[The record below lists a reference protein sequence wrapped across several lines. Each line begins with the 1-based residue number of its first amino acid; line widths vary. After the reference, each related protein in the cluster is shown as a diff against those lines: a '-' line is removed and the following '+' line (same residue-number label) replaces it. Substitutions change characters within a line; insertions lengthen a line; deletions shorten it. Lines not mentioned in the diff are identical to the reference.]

1 VPHIR
6 SCGFSL
12 CPGPARAGRSSR
24 AAWLIGALA
33 LAPTT
38 LSGQDSRAD
47 NRTAAAGTATVTGS
61 VYDSIAG
68 VVLRGAFVQYVGADD
83 SLRSRGF
90 SARSDSS
97 GRYVIADV
105 PPGRYLA
112 GFFTT
117 DDTLGIET
125 GPRLVEVRAGEQ
137 FVNLATRSPGTVIR
151 AMCPQSDPADSTG
164 LLIGHVRDADAD
176 EAVTG
181 ATVVLEWSET
191 VIEGTSMRQR
201 IARLTE
207 QSQGPGWFAMCGVP
221 SDALLTAYAAKGADS
236 SGFVLVN
243 IPSGNVRH
251 MTFRIGGATPVPI
264 GPPAL
269 RAEGDSTPGPLTVL
283 RGRARLTGTVRD
295 EKGRPVEGAHA
306 LVWGTELEAVTNQ
319 RGVFTLDSLPA
330 GTRTVEVRAVRYVP
344 VYATV
349 QLSANRS
356 ATADV
361 TLSQRAVTL
370 STVTVRGELVYSK
383 RLADF
388 EARRSEGW
396 GLVGHFISPAEIER
410 RPGTRLSGL
419 LQGVSGVFVDSRRG
433 GAVVRMRSTSDAGSF
448 CTPSLYVDGTRD
460 VVADFNEY
468 LSDRI
473 AGIEVYPRDSWRPT
487 EFVDANACGAI
498 AIWTRAPRKR

>member
-1 VPHIR
+1 VLYLR
-6 SCGFSL
+6 LSGLRFV
-12 CPGPARAGRSSR
+12 RR
-24 AAWLIGALA
+24 AAGVGSRFLGASLIGALA
-33 LAPTT
+33 LAP
-38 LSGQDSRAD
+38 LIASAQQSRTETQLEGNA
-47 NRTAAAGTATVTGS
+47 TGTVTGS
-61 VYDSIAG
+61 VYDSIAR

-90 SARSDSS
+90 SARTDSS
-97 GRYVIADV
+97 GRYVITDI

-125 GPRLVEVRAGEQ
+125 GPRVVEIRAGEQ

-151 AMCPQSDPADSTG
+151 SMCPQSDPADSAG

-176 EAVTG
+176 QAVVG

-191 VIEGTSMRQR
+191 VLEGPTMRQR
-201 IARLTE
+201 IARLTD
-207 QSQGPGWFAMCGVP
+207 QTQGPGWFAICGAP

-236 SGFVLVN
+236 SGFVLVT
-243 IPSGNVRH
+243 IPPANVRH
-251 MTFRIGGATPVPI
+251 MTFRIGGAIPVSI
-264 GPPAL
+264 GPPAI
-269 RAEGDSTPGPLTVL
+269 RAEGDTTPGPLTVL
-283 RGRARLTGTVRD
+283 RGRARLTGTIRD
-295 EKGRPVEGAHA
+295 EKGRPIEGAHV
-306 LVWGTELEAVTNQ
+306 LVWGTELEAVTNG

-330 GTRTVEVRAVRYVP
+330 GTRTLEVRGLRYVP

-349 QLSANRS
+349 QLSADRP
-356 ATADV
+356 ATADA

-433 GAVVRMRSTSDAGSF
+433 GAVVRMRSTGDAGSL
-448 CTPSLYVDGTRD
+448 CTPSLYVDGIRD

-487 EFVDANACGAI
+487 EFTDSNACGAI
-498 AIWTRAPRKR
+498 AIWTRAPRRK

>member
-1 VPHIR
+1 
-6 SCGFSL
+6 L
-12 CPGPARAGRSSR
+12 
-24 AAWLIGALA
+24 LLGALA
-33 LAPTT
+33 LAPPT
-38 LSGQDSRAD
+38 LTAQQSRAD
-47 NRTAAAGTATVTGS
+47 GRPEPTGAGIVTGS
-61 VYDSIAG
+61 VYDSIAR

-83 SLRSRGF
+83 SLRSRGY
-90 SARSDSS
+90 SARTDSS
-97 GRYVIADV
+97 GRYVIRDI

-125 GPRLVEVRAGEQ
+125 GPRVVDVRAGEQ
-137 FVNLATRSPGTVIR
+137 LVNLATRSPSTVIR
-151 AMCPQSDPADSTG
+151 SMCPQNEPADSAG

-176 EAVTG
+176 EAVVD

-201 IARLTE
+201 IARLTD
-207 QSQGPGWFAMCGVP
+207 QTRGPGWFAICGAP
-221 SDALLTAYAAKGADS
+221 SDALLTAFAAKGADS
-236 SGFVLVN
+236 SGFVMAT
-243 IPSGNVRH
+243 IPPGDVRH
-251 MTFRIGGATPVPI
+251 MTFRIGGAIAVPI

-269 RAEGDSTPGPLTVL
+269 RTQGDTAPGPLTVL

-295 EKGRPVEGAHA
+295 EKDRPVEGAHV

-319 RGVFTLDSLPA
+319 RGAFILDSLPG
-330 GTRTVEVRAVRYVP
+330 GTRTLEVRAVRYVP

-349 QLSANRS
+349 QLSANRP
-356 ATADV
+356 ATTDV
-361 TLSQRAVTL
+361 KLAQRAVTL

-433 GAVVRMRSTSDAGSF
+433 GATVRMRSTSDAGDF
-448 CTPSLYVDGTRD
+448 CTPSLYVDGVRD

-487 EFVDANACGAI
+487 EFVDANSCGAI
-498 AIWTRAPRKR
+498 AIWTRAPRRK